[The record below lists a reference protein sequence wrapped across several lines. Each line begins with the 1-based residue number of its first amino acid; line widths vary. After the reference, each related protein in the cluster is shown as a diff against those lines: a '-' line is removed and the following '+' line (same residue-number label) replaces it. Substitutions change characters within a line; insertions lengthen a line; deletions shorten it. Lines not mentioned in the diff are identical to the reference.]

1 MMTIPPLGR
10 SGSARMRVAAAILM
24 AVLGAATLSS
34 LAQAAASRSGL
45 RVLKH
50 FSYEN
55 GSDIAFDRHFIYA
68 AEAGAEGGVHIID
81 TSVSPPREIGF
92 VPCPG
97 DQNDVDVIKPG
108 LLAIGAFAG
117 SGCTGSGGIRIV
129 DAADPAKPRYLGLT
143 EIEGGTHTLTSFPG
157 QDLLYSSPLGSGA
170 GGDGAQRI
178 FDVSNPRKIRL
189 IRTLPFGCHDISF
202 TRRPRALAFCSGG
215 NVVRVL
221 DVSDARRPRQ
231 ISEVANPLIEYH
243 HSAVASPD
251 QNVLVVGDESLFTA
265 HECSDAAVPRGALW
279 LYDISDPS
287 EPEEIGY
294 ISPPRGPFV
303 ASPFG
308 VPACTAHNFNFVRG
322 SRQLVTSWSAG
333 GTSVFDLTDATDPRE
348 TAFFA
353 RDSWSS
359 YSHKGFIA
367 ANGAQGLT
375 LLEMTGKASNRP

>member
-1 MMTIPPLGR
+1 M
-10 SGSARMRVAAAILM
+10 SATASSV
-24 AVLGAATLSS
+24 VHAAT
-34 LAQAAASRSGL
+34 SGTGV

-50 FSYEN
+50 FPYEN
-55 GSDIAFDRHFIYA
+55 GSDLAFDRHLIYA
-68 AEAGAEGGVHIID
+68 AQTGAEGGVHIID
-81 TSVSPPREIGF
+81 ASVKPAREVGF

-97 DQNDVDVIKPG
+97 DQNDVDVLQPG
-108 LLAIGAFAG
+108 LLAIGAFSG
-117 SGCTGSGGIRIV
+117 SGCTGSGGFRLV
-129 DAADPAKPRYLGLT
+129 NVAVPDKPRYLDLA

-157 QDLLYSSPLGSGA
+157 EDLLYSSPLGSGR
-170 GGDGAQRI
+170 GGDEAQRI

-202 TRRPRALAFCSGG
+202 SRRPRALAFCSGG
-215 NVVRVL
+215 NVVRIL
-221 DVSDARRPRQ
+221 DVSDPTRPRQ

-251 QNVLVVGDESLFTA
+251 QKILVVGDESLFTA
-265 HECSDAAVPRGALW
+265 HECSEAEVPRGALW

-287 EPEEIGY
+287 EPREIGY

-333 GTSVFDLTDATDPRE
+333 GTSVFDLSEATDPRE

-367 ANGAQGLT
+367 TNGAQGLT
-375 LLEMTGKASNRP
+375 LLEVTAKSSNRH